1 LKKLKLS
8 QAKLGIHSQSF
19 SPFILQDGS
28 LFASNQF
35 VHVIS
40 DLLKPLDVLN
50 ETDVITGHSFRFGI
64 PSTLA
69 ALRDPELSSDVSI
82 WGRWTSSAY
91 QSYVKLVTDQ
101 KRKIFERISHYLF
114 NKTLSKNSNF
124 IFLPYSPKGVSDL
137 NRDGV

>member
-1 LKKLKLS
+1 LKLS
-8 QAKLGIHSQSF
+8 QAKLGIHLQSF

-28 LFASNQF
+28 LFTSNQF

-114 NKTLSKNSNF
+114 NKNSQ
-124 IFLPYSPKGVSDL
+124 
-137 NRDGV
+137 